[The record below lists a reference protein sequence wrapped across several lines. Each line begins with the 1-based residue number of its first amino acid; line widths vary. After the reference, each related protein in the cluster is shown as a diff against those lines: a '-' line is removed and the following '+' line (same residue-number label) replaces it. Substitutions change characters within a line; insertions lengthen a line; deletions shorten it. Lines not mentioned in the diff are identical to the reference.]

1 MLVFLFFL
9 MTAVDE
15 FAGVCEMFL
24 FPEQWNH
31 RGYYGEKESCS
42 ISLIVPMSSPVFSFA
57 HTSLNS
63 PETNALM
70 LTSKCYTVVENTC
83 PGPMLNHPTDRKW
96 GITAKS

>member
-1 MLVFLFFL
+1 
-9 MTAVDE
+9 MTAVYE

-63 PETNALM
+63 PETNALCIDANLKM
-70 LTSKCYTVVENTC
+70 LHSGWKHLSWTY
-83 PGPMLNHPTDRKW
+83 
-96 GITAKS
+96 A